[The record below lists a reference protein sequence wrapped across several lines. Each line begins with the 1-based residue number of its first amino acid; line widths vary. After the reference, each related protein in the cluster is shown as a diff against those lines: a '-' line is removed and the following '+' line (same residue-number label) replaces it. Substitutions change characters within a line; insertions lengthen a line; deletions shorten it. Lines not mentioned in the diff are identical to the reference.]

1 MAAEWAQPVTTV
13 QRRVR
18 VEHCMGTVFSLD
30 VRTPQVDDEALDAA
44 VRWLHW
50 VDATFS
56 TYRQDSW
63 ISRLGRGELTEGEC
77 PPEVGRVLSRG
88 RELSSETAGY
98 FSLSAAGSLD
108 PSGLVKGWAIERASD
123 ILVEAGST
131 SHCLNGGGDVQCVG
145 YADTG
150 KPWRVGITDP
160 LKPGHVVAVLEGPD
174 LAVATSGE
182 TERGHHIHNP
192 HRADEPT
199 GLASIT
205 LVGRHLRDVDAYA
218 TAAYAMGDEA
228 RSWVGRMDGIEAF
241 GVMTDASTWT
251 TDGLALGPSGAFTV
265 RPADT
270 ASAHRSKRSA
280 QE

>member
-1 MAAEWAQPVTTV
+1 MTAERARVEPP

-30 VRTPQVDDEALDAA
+30 VRTPEVGDEALDEA

-50 VDATFS
+50 VDSTFS
-56 TYRQDSW
+56 TYQPDSW
-63 ISRLGRGELTEGEC
+63 ISRLGRGERREADC
-77 PPEVGRVLSRG
+77 PKEVGEVLSRG
-88 RELSSETAGY
+88 RELSAETSGC
-98 FSLSAAGSLD
+98 FSLYAAGTLD

-123 ILVEAGST
+123 ILVEAGSS

-145 YADTG
+145 EAG
-150 KPWRVGITDP
+150 PGQPWRVGITDP
-160 LKPGHVVAVLEGPD
+160 HHPGQVIAVVTGGH

-192 HRADEPT
+192 RGADEPA

-218 TAAYAMGDEA
+218 TAAFVMGGSA
-228 RSWVGRMDGIEAF
+228 RSWVEGLNGVEAF
-241 GVMTDASTWT
+241 AVMSDGSTWF
-251 TDGLALGPSGAFTV
+251 TDGLHLEPSGALAV
-265 RPADT
+265 GVADT
-270 ASAHRSKRSA
+270 PAARASSRWGRA
-280 QE
+280 